1 MTQDILILLLP
12 YLSAIDAKA
21 LFELCLTAEVLTSK
35 DNGAQK
41 RGYKILARLL
51 ESGKVDVDVVTVL
64 KTLDGLLEGLNP
76 AAKKVHHL
84 SPGKLTLLTT
94 HIGSVQPSVCYHPP
108 SPVFCSPCNSF
119 HDT

>member
-12 YLSAIDAKA
+12 YLSATDAKA

-84 SPGKLTLLTT
+84 SPGGPSVID
-94 HIGSVQPSVCYHPP
+94 HPHRIGSTFCLLS
-108 SPVFCSPCNSF
+108 SPISRLLLSM
-119 HDT
+119 